1 MSEKTAKDLYTRQ
14 LLERNRNELDSIR
27 QSWKI
32 RNEQIER
39 SKKSVDMQYESLL
52 TRLEGIISSIETNT
66 LSVKEE
72 IKNLQDQISKNKKT
86 IGRAKVAQE
95 LRETDESS
103 EIGIEL
109 RLQMQVDE
117 LKKRIQ
123 STNSQASIIFERANE
138 YESKYLKILNKKQRI
153 QEQKEAERQL
163 KETRY
168 ILNQKLNEFKEKIK
182 QEHLNL
188 DEDLRKI
195 REMRESLIHP
205 PPPQRSAQDEYRK
218 YLMEAGQWVDQ
229 HQMSFMK
236 GDGNSLYISEH
247 DILNNSEDSNVPD
260 EPPFYGITKQM
271 NQQTLDQ
278 IEFLENNIRTLL
290 STGNYH
296 EDDAIIKQIRN
307 QIETL
312 QEQSK

>member
-1 MSEKTAKDLYTRQ
+1 M
-14 LLERNRNELDSIR
+14 
-27 QSWKI
+27 
-32 RNEQIER
+32 
-39 SKKSVDMQYESLL
+39 
-52 TRLEGIISSIETNT
+52 
-66 LSVKEE
+66 
-72 IKNLQDQISKNKKT
+72 
-86 IGRAKVAQE
+86 
-95 LRETDESS
+95 
-103 EIGIEL
+103 
-109 RLQMQVDE
+109 
-117 LKKRIQ
+117 
-123 STNSQASIIFERANE
+123 
-138 YESKYLKILNKKQRI
+138 
-153 QEQKEAERQL
+153 
-163 KETRY
+163 
-168 ILNQKLNEFKEKIK
+168 NEFKEKIK

-236 GDGNSLYISEH
+236 GDGNSLYITEH
-247 DILNNSEDSNVPD
+247 DILHNSEDSNVPD
-260 EPPFYGITKQM
+260 EPHFYGISKQM